1 MIVADTG
8 GVLALIDRDDRH
20 HRTIRGL
27 YDAAPSAWVLPW
39 AVLPEIDDLLMAQ
52 VGARVEKAFLAD
64 LAEGAFAVEWGHEAN
79 LARARDICRR
89 HRALELGLV
98 DAVVM
103 AVAERLAAEVIVT
116 LDLGHFGAVTLRGRP
131 RLLPRDLA

>member
-1 MIVADTG
+1 LIVADTG